1 MRRRI
6 SAAALAGLASLALAV
21 SPVAAPASAAEIA
34 PHRALYE
41 ISLEG
46 PSDIFSG
53 ARGLAATEIRKSC
66 DGWRFSQRFELET
79 TPVSGDA
86 VRTILTLEAT
96 ESFDGKTYAFHSTND
111 FGIGEPVRLIG
122 QARIDDADG
131 GSVTYTEPTHWDLSL
146 PSDAVFA
153 VSWIERS
160 LEAAAAGA
168 DSVRAHWFVGASP
181 DEPMLINS
189 IILPTPPVQGAE
201 GLLAGERWRFVSAF
215 FSARSE
221 TTPEY
226 EGEETVTA
234 TGVLTEATYRYDG
247 YALRLELQRVEPLS
261 EPDC

>member
-6 SAAALAGLASLALAV
+6 SAAALAGLASIVLAA
-21 SPVAAPASAAEIA
+21 SPVAAPAFASEIA

-41 ISLEG
+41 ISLAG
-46 PSDIFSG
+46 PSDVFSS

-79 TPVSGDA
+79 VPVSGEPL
-86 VRTILTLEAT
+86 RTVLTLEAN
-96 ESFDGKTYAFHSTND
+96 ESFDGKTYAFQSTND

-122 QARIDDADG
+122 QARIGDAGD
-131 GSVTYTEPTHWDLSL
+131 GSVSYTEPTRWDLSL

-160 LEAAAAGA
+160 LEAAARGEG
-168 DSVRAHWFVGASP
+168 SVQAHWFVGASP

-189 IILPTPPVQGAE
+189 IILPTPPVEGAE

-226 EGEETVTA
+226 EGEETVTT
-234 TGVLTEATYRYDG
+234 TGVLTEAIYRYEG
-247 YALRLELQRVEPLS
+247 YALRIELQRVEPLS
-261 EPDC
+261 PPDC